1 MQPIL
6 LTDQPLT
13 TNKLA
18 SLNDQSPA
26 SSGWLPRFSTRAAPP
41 VKNDKTG
48 SVRSSSSSKSHEAKA
63 EHQRIS
69 IEAKRIHQQF
79 EKKDNRRTGQTSRRE
94 DFLARSSELWTHEI
108 LPYWQ
113 KYGDLHLTVNSEI
126 YKLWWHG
133 LPPRKF
139 GYFDDRPSSSSL
151 RFAQVFEDKCG
162 KQRLGMN

>member
-6 LTDQPLT
+6 LTDHSST

-18 SLNDQSPA
+18 ALNDHSPA
-26 SSGWLPRFSTRAAPP
+26 SSGWFSRSSTPS
-41 VKNDKTG
+41 VKNDKIG
-48 SVRSSSSSKSHEAKA
+48 SVRSSSWTSHEAKV
-63 EHQRIS
+63 EYQRIS

-79 EKKDNRRTGQTSRRE
+79 EKKDKHRTGQTSRRE
-94 DFLARSSELWTHEI
+94 DFLARSSELWTQEI

-113 KYGDLHLTVNSEI
+113 KHGDLHLTVNSEI

-139 GYFDDRPSSSSL
+139 SYCDDRPSSS
-151 RFAQVFEDKCG
+151 
-162 KQRLGMN
+162 